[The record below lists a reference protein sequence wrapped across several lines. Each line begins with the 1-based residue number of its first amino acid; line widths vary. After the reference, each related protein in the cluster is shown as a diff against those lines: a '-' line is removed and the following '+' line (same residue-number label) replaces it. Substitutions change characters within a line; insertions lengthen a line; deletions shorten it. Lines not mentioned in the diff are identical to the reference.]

1 MFKKIFLFLVAGMF
15 ILGISKVSFAMMC
28 SSGGH
33 SSNQQTAQAD
43 TEHKDETSSVTD
55 KSTTEELVD
64 AGNKICPVSGEK
76 IKEGEV
82 YQVEH
87 EGKIYN
93 LCCKACQKDFKK
105 DPGKYIEKLEQMEEE
120 KKTQEKHQGHSEHPG
135 GHHE

>member
-33 SSNQQTAQAD
+33 SSHQQTAQAD

-55 KSTTEELVD
+55 KSTTEESVD
-64 AGNKICPVSGEK
+64 VGNKICPVSGEK

-93 LCCKACQKDFKK
+93 LCCKACTKDFKK
-105 DPGKYIEKLEQMEEE
+105 DPQKYIEKLEELEAKEE
-120 KKTQEKHQGHSEHPG
+120 KEGHKESHRQKT
-135 GHHE
+135 HH